1 MWDQIEKRSDKIT
14 IIFLITLIIVIVGTS
29 ITLGLF
35 LNDRLYFLIITSLLF
50 VHLTIKRYQKIKIS
64 QLIRLLRKKWGVAED
79 RNRNLSDIS
88 AYFKKTIVTDDKKLI
103 IDDRTWN
110 DLDMDLVY
118 SQIDRTLTT
127 PGEQTL
133 YSILRMYHT
142 KSTELKNRSR
152 LIKLFFQDQKLRERF
167 QIALIKLG
175 KKGGNYLTDFLWGER
190 PTPNKY
196 TFQYFL
202 LICLI
207 PIFIVLGLLNIDLAW
222 IGLIATLITNMVIHY
237 RTKQRIYENLTA
249 IRYLG
254 RTIKYATNFIEIKHP
269 LLESYQK
276 EAKNFISL
284 ASPIARKTSLLG
296 RETDNLLL
304 EYMNIIFLIEVRAF
318 HSILKVIEQYSEQL
332 RQIFTMIGFMDSMIS
347 IASFRAGL
355 KYYVEPEFT
364 DSGPFLKLEEVVHP
378 LIENPIPNS
387 ISVEFGGVLITGSN
401 MSGKTTFLKTIGI
414 NAVLAQTIN
423 TCMAKKYQSIFFNIL
438 TLIGRADNVVEG
450 KSYYLDEIQALLRII
465 NSSDSKITTLCLL
478 DEIFRGTN
486 SLERISASAEA
497 LLYLSKRNSVVFV
510 TTHERKITEL
520 VGKAYNNY
528 HFSEDIRESEGIS
541 FSYKLYKGASIS
553 HNAIKLLRYVG
564 YPDEISDRAEM
575 RMRKKK
581 AAIADPV
588 KALKYE

>member
-1 MWDQIEKRSDKIT
+1 MWGQIEKRSDKIT

-35 LNDRLYFLIITSLLF
+35 LNDKLYFLIITSLLF
-50 VHLTIKRYQKIKIS
+50 VYLSIKRYQKIKRS
-64 QLIRLLRKKWGVAED
+64 QLIRLLRKKWGIAED
-79 RNRNLSDIS
+79 RSRNLSDIS
-88 AYFKKTIVTDDKKLI
+88 AYFKKTSVTDDKKFI

-110 DLDMDLVY
+110 DLDMDLIY
-118 SQIDRTLTT
+118 RQIDRTLTT
-127 PGEQTL
+127 PGEQIL
-133 YSILRMYHT
+133 YSILRMPHS

-190 PTPNKY
+190 PTANKY

-237 RTKQRIYENLTA
+237 RTKQRIYEHLTA

-254 RTIKYATNFIEIKHP
+254 RTIRCATDLIEIKHP

-276 EAKNFISL
+276 EAKNSISL
-284 ASPIARKTSLLG
+284 VSPIARKTSLLG

-355 KYYVEPEFT
+355 KYYVEPEFMH
-364 DSGPFLKLEEVVHP
+364 SGPFLKLEEAVHP

-387 ISVEFGGVLITGSN
+387 ISVESGGVLITGSN

-423 TCMAKKYQSIFFNIL
+423 TCLAKKYQSIFFNIL

-465 NSSDSKITTLCLL
+465 NSSDNKITTLCLL

-497 LLYLSKRNSVVFV
+497 LLYLSKCNCVVFV
-510 TTHERKITEL
+510 TTHEHEITEL

-541 FSYKLYKGASIS
+541 FSYRLYKGASIS
-553 HNAIKLLRYVG
+553 HNAIKLLRFVG
-564 YPDEISDRAEM
+564 YPDEISNRAEM
-575 RMRKKK
+575 RVRKKIENDK
-581 AAIADPV
+581 
-588 KALKYE
+588 